1 VGKKATMGGAA
12 PAKKLRRSA
21 MAEDER
27 MWFSREK
34 KGSLL
39 VGSRGGGERWRPW
52 RGREG
57 RWRGGERGEGG
68 LPFIE
73 LELWTWQ
80 TAPAGGRCDS
90 ASIGRQFSS
99 FSVWNRTWITAED
112 LFLDVYSTN
121 RV

>member
-1 VGKKATMGGAA
+1 VGKKVTMGGAA
-12 PAKKLRRSA
+12 PAKKLRRSV

-27 MWFSREK
+27 MWFSWEK

-52 RGREG
+52 RGRVG

-73 LELWTWQ
+73 LEL
-80 TAPAGGRCDS
+80 
-90 ASIGRQFSS
+90 
-99 FSVWNRTWITAED
+99 
-112 LFLDVYSTN
+112 
-121 RV
+121 